1 MSEIEKYG
9 NSQEEQRIS
18 NAVKSRQIVQEIL
31 NFGVTQIQIAKITYL
46 LALELEDREHMLSLS
61 ACAQQILNSNSQDGS
76 GIIS

>member
-1 MSEIEKYG
+1 MPEIKKYG

-18 NAVKSRQIVQEIL
+18 DAVQSRQIVQEIL
-31 NFGVTQIQIAKITYL
+31 NFGVTQIQIAKIAYL

-61 ACAQQILNSNSQDGS
+61 ACAQQILNSNSQDSS